1 MIELDDLK
9 NIWSSNIEKDI
20 GNEAVELEKIREL
33 LKRKSGNIIEKLRK
47 NLLMEIVLF
56 FVCLL
61 LIMCVPFY
69 FNSNEVSIL
78 CFIVIA
84 IIFIPYLIYYI
95 KKYKELK
102 KFYSYHENIKSNLQL
117 LIAQL
122 EKYLSIYFWG
132 SLLLTPVSGFLSG
145 FAILYEMK
153 ALGFLLYFD
162 IFSYSTLSMI
172 LSFALFLTLLSYP
185 IMKWYIRKLYGQHLE
200 RLKDCLKELLETA

>member
-69 FNSNEVSIL
+69 FNSSEVSIL

-102 KFYSYHENIKSNLQL
+102 KFFSYHENIKSNLEFESCEAGSKDF
-117 LIAQL
+117 I
-122 EKYLSIYFWG
+122 LSISSG
-132 SLLLTPVSGFLSG
+132 SIKKSLQ
-145 FAILYEMK
+145 M
-153 ALGFLLYFD
+153 
-162 IFSYSTLSMI
+162 
-172 LSFALFLTLLSYP
+172 
-185 IMKWYIRKLYGQHLE
+185 
-200 RLKDCLKELLETA
+200 